1 MAFVATIRLLRPK
14 HWFKSAFVLVGPLY
28 ALGDPSRHISPREAL
43 IPALFAA
50 GAFALASSA
59 CYIVNDVMDVESD
72 RLHPRKCKRPIA
84 SGEVSPQAAG
94 LIAVVLTGLAAACC
108 AMIGVPAMWWVAGL
122 VALYT
127 VNVVSYSVRLKH
139 MVIADVVS
147 LSGGFVLRVLGGCA
161 AAGVSPSTWLLNCTL
176 FFAMFLAFGKRL
188 GERRTVEDA
197 GAIRAVQAK
206 YTDELLRMS
215 TVVTGVA
222 LMVTYAG
229 YVESRHS
236 DYTNAFA
243 GLEAGFNMLWFT
255 MIPAVYG
262 ILRSIVLLESGT
274 YDDPTEILSRDLPMQ
289 LSVVTFGIL
298 TMIPWIMKVT
308 AA

>member
-1 MAFVATIRLLRPK
+1 MALVATLRLLRPK
-14 HWFKSAFVLVGPLY
+14 HWLKSAFVLVGPLY
-28 ALGDPSRHISPREAL
+28 ALGDPSRQLSPKDAL

-50 GAFALASSA
+50 IAFALASSA
-59 CYIVNDVMDVESD
+59 CYIVNDLMDVESD

-84 SGEVSPQAAG
+84 SGEVSTKAAG
-94 LIAVVLTGLAAACC
+94 LIAVALAGLAAGSC
-108 AMIGVPAMWWVAGL
+108 AFIGLPAMWWVAGI
-122 VALYT
+122 VAIYT
-127 VNVVSYSVRLKH
+127 INVVSYSVRLKH

-206 YTDELLRMS
+206 YTDELLRMA

-236 DYTNAFA
+236 DYTKALP

-255 MIPAVYG
+255 TIPAVYG
-262 ILRSIVLLESGT
+262 ILRSIVLLETGK

-289 LSVVTFGIL
+289 ISATVFCIL
-298 TMIPWIMKVT
+298 TMVPWVMNLS
-308 AA
+308 AS